1 MMLLPTSEMRGREK
15 GGRRTDRSLRRAA
28 LAGQMRS
35 KIVTALELKLRLYI
49 YFGRKPKGISLD
61 LPFCCCRICFTGT
74 GSEQVGVFE
83 GLRGEWRMAQIESVG
98 RTKKRN

>member
-1 MMLLPTSEMRGREK
+1 MSRAVHYRRRSGFFDAAANVRDERERERRE
-15 GGRRTDRSLRRAA
+15 RRTDRSLRRAA

-61 LPFCCCRICFTGT
+61 LPFLLL
-74 GSEQVGVFE
+74 SD
-83 GLRGEWRMAQIESVG
+83 LLHWNW
-98 RTKKRN
+98 K